1 MKKMTEAAL
10 TAGLV
15 AALLLTG
22 CGEKRATD
30 TNDNRPDVVQQGKQ
44 AGEDAAKGAK
54 DLLDDGASAAKKMM
68 ENEQGM
74 LMAAGSRI
82 QDVIMELGETLGITM
97 PQKMDQASLRKNTAK
112 RKTFLFAHF
121 SFLVKKK

>member
-44 AGEDAAKGAK
+44 AGEDAAK
-54 DLLDDGASAAKKMM
+54 DDGK
-68 ENEQGM
+68 
-74 LMAAGSRI
+74 
-82 QDVIMELGETLGITM
+82 
-97 PQKMDQASLRKNTAK
+97 
-112 RKTFLFAHF
+112 
-121 SFLVKKK
+121 

>member
-1 MKKMTEAAL
+1 MKKVTEAAL

-15 AALLLTG
+15 AALHLTG

-54 DLLDDGASAAKKMM
+54 DMLDDGANAAKKMIP
-68 ENEQGM
+68 E
-74 LMAAGSRI
+74 RI
-82 QDVIMELGETLGITM
+82 PSTAPERTT
-97 PQKMDQASLRKNTAK
+97 KNLHT
-112 RKTFLFAHF
+112 R
-121 SFLVKKK
+121 

>member
-30 TNDNRPDVVQQGKQ
+30 TNDNRPDVVQQVSRREKMPPKVRRICWMT
-44 AGEDAAKGAK
+44 ELI
-54 DLLDDGASAAKKMM
+54 LLKKCW
-68 ENEQGM
+68 
-74 LMAAGSRI
+74 
-82 QDVIMELGETLGITM
+82 
-97 PQKMDQASLRKNTAK
+97 
-112 RKTFLFAHF
+112 KTNRGC
-121 SFLVKKK
+121 